1 MKVYGITDLYYELV
15 SRTVYQSKAEAKI
28 ALYELEKKHDGDL
41 IDLGMDGLRIVELD
55 VKLEDSSNE

>member
-1 MKVYGITDLYYELV
+1 MKVYAITDLYYELV

-28 ALYELEKKHDGDL
+28 ALYELEKKHDSDL

-55 VKLEDSSNE
+55 VKPEDDEK